1 MSYKG
6 NYSVVVDEQEFNK
19 FLRWLPPLEKEECHY
34 VALLAR
40 DKYIRD
46 LGIGTFNSDKH
57 QCARFT
63 TTHERLLLKLKQC
76 ETEIG
81 NYAVNGTCVPQE
93 ALAAYMTINPR
104 SQTKA
109 AKWLLKRLADVVADE
124 EQNVNVYQE
133 SLTAI
138 HKSIGRKL
146 FVDVDFDNV
155 PLAPTVRMMSGFVN
169 SDAVKILE
177 TRGGFHAIIRLDA
190 IEEKYV
196 KSWYKNITSLEGA
209 DIAGDTLIPIPGTYQ
224 GGFVPTLFDMKEF
237 L

>member
-1 MSYKG
+1 M
-6 NYSVVVDEQEFNK
+6 NYQVVVDEDEFNK
-19 FLRWLPPLEKEECHY
+19 FIQWLPPLEKEECHY

-57 QCARFT
+57 QCSRFT
-63 TTHERLLLKLKQC
+63 TTHDRLLLKLKQC
-76 ETEIG
+76 ETEVG
-81 NYAVNGTCVPQE
+81 NYAVKDIEVPQQ

-109 AKWLLKRLADVVADE
+109 AKWLLKRLADVVADC
-124 EQNVNVYQE
+124 EQNVNVSQE

-138 HKSIGRKL
+138 HKSVGRKL

-155 PLAPTVRMMSGFVN
+155 PLAYTVAQMN
-169 SDAVKILE
+169 SYINADCVKILQ
-177 TRGGFHAIIRLDA
+177 TRGGFHAIIRLEA

-224 GGFVPTLFDMKEF
+224 GGLVPKLHDMSEF
-237 L
+237 I

>member
-1 MSYKG
+1 MY
-6 NYSVVVDEQEFNK
+6 NYAVVIDENEFNN
-19 FLRWLPPLEKEECHY
+19 FLQWLPPLEKEECHY

-40 DKYIRD
+40 DKYIRE

-76 ETEIG
+76 ETEVG
-81 NYAVNGTCVPQE
+81 NYSVKGVEVPQQ

-109 AKWLLKRLADVVADE
+109 AKWLLKRLADVVADG

-155 PLAPTVRMMSGFVN
+155 EIEYTAKEIGKLINP
-169 SDAVKILE
+169 DCVKILE
-177 TRGGFHAIIRLDA
+177 TRGGFHTIIRLDA
-190 IEEKYV
+190 IEDKFV

-224 GGFVPTLFDMKEF
+224 GGIVPTLFDMKEF

>member
-1 MSYKG
+1 MNYK
-6 NYSVVVDEQEFNK
+6 VVVNEKEFNE
-19 FLRWLPPLEKEECHY
+19 FLQWLPPLEKEECHY
-34 VALLAR
+34 IALLAR

-46 LGIGTFNSDKH
+46 LGIGTLNSDKH
-57 QCARFT
+57 QCSRFI

-76 ETEIG
+76 ETTVG
-81 NYAVNGTCVPQE
+81 SYAVKGVEVPQQ

-109 AKWLLKRLADVVADE
+109 ARMMLKRMADIVADN

-155 PLAPTVRMMSGFVN
+155 EIECTVKEMGKFIN

-190 IEEKYV
+190 IEDKWV
-196 KSWYKNITSLEGA
+196 KSWYKNITSLPGA

-224 GGFVPTLFDMKEF
+224 GGFVPQLFDMKEF

>member
-1 MSYKG
+1 M
-6 NYSVVVDEQEFNK
+6 NYQVIVDDVEFQK
-19 FLRWLPPLEKEECHY
+19 FVEWLPPLEKEECHY
-34 VALLAR
+34 AALLAR

-57 QCARFT
+57 QCSRFVT
-63 TTHERLLLKLKQC
+63 NTERLLLKLKQC
-76 ETEIG
+76 ETEVG
-81 NYAVNGTCVPQE
+81 NYSVKGIEIPQQ

-109 AKWLLKRLADVVADE
+109 AKWLLKRLADVVADG

-138 HKSIGRKL
+138 HKSVGRKL

-155 PLAPTVRMMSGFVN
+155 ALEQTVVEMSRYVN
-169 SDAVKILE
+169 ADAVKILE
-177 TRGGFHAIIRLDA
+177 TRGGFHAIIRLDK
-190 IEEKYV
+190 IHDKYV
-196 KSWYKNITSLEGA
+196 KSWYKNITTMNGA

-224 GGFVPTLFDMKEF
+224 GGWVPKLYNMSEF
-237 L
+237 I

>member
-1 MSYKG
+1 MNYK
-6 NYSVVVDEQEFNK
+6 VVVDEEEFNN

-40 DKYIRD
+40 DKYIRE

-109 AKWLLKRLADVVADE
+109 AKWLLKRLADVVADD
-124 EQNVNVYQE
+124 EQKGLQCLH
-133 SLTAI
+133 SLS
-138 HKSIGRKL
+138 SIKL
-146 FVDVDFDNV
+146 
-155 PLAPTVRMMSGFVN
+155 
-169 SDAVKILE
+169 
-177 TRGGFHAIIRLDA
+177 H
-190 IEEKYV
+190 
-196 KSWYKNITSLEGA
+196 
-209 DIAGDTLIPIPGTYQ
+209 
-224 GGFVPTLFDMKEF
+224 
-237 L
+237 

>member
-1 MSYKG
+1 M
-6 NYSVVVDEQEFNK
+6 NYQVIVDDVEFQK
-19 FLRWLPPLEKEECHY
+19 FVEWLPPLEKEECHY
-34 VALLAR
+34 AALLAR

-57 QCARFT
+57 LCSRFVT
-63 TTHERLLLKLKQC
+63 NTERLLLKLKQC
-76 ETEIG
+76 ETGVG
-81 NYAVNGTCVPQE
+81 NYSVKGIEIPQQ

-109 AKWLLKRLADVVADE
+109 AKWLLKRLADVVADG

-155 PLAPTVRMMSGFVN
+155 PLAPTVRMMSGFIN

-190 IEEKYV
+190 IEDKFV
-196 KSWYKNITSLEGA
+196 KSWYKNITSLDGA
-209 DIAGDTLIPIPGTYQ
+209 DIAGDTLIPIPGTHQ

>member
-1 MSYKG
+1 MY
-6 NYSVVVDEQEFNK
+6 NYAVVIDENEFNN
-19 FLRWLPPLEKEECHY
+19 FLQWLPPLEKEECHY

-40 DKYIRD
+40 DKYIRE

-57 QCARFT
+57 QCARFIT
-63 TTHERLLLKLKQC
+63 NSERLLLKLKQC
-76 ETEIG
+76 ETEVG
-81 NYAVNGTCVPQE
+81 NYAVKGVEVPQQ

-109 AKWLLKRLADVVADE
+109 AKWLLKRLADVVADG

-155 PLAPTVRMMSGFVN
+155 EIEHTAKQMGNLINP
-169 SDAVKILE
+169 DAVKILE
-177 TRGGFHAIIRLDA
+177 TRGGFHAIIRLDCIA
-190 IEEKYV
+190 PQYV

-224 GGFVPTLFDMKEF
+224 GGFVPKLFDMKDF

>member
-1 MSYKG
+1 MPVKG
-6 NYSVVVDEQEFNK
+6 IE
-19 FLRWLPPLEKEECHY
+19 
-34 VALLAR
+34 
-40 DKYIRD
+40 
-46 LGIGTFNSDKH
+46 
-57 QCARFT
+57 
-63 TTHERLLLKLKQC
+63 
-76 ETEIG
+76 
-81 NYAVNGTCVPQE
+81 VPQQ

-109 AKWLLKRLADVVADE
+109 AKWLLKRLADVVCDG

-146 FVDVDFDNV
+146 FVDVDFDSV
-155 PLAPTVRMMSGFVN
+155 GMFTTVQQMKEFIN
-169 SDAVKILE
+169 ADAVKILE

-224 GGFVPTLFDMKEF
+224 GGFVTKLFDMKDF

>member
-1 MSYKG
+1 M
-6 NYSVVVDEQEFNK
+6 NYQVVVDEAEFSK
-19 FLRWLPPLEKEECHY
+19 FLQWLPPLEKEECHY

-57 QCARFT
+57 QCSRFT
-63 TTHERLLLKLKQC
+63 TTHDRLLLKLKQC
-76 ETEIG
+76 ETEVG
-81 NYAVNGTCVPQE
+81 NYAVNGVEVPQQ
-93 ALAAYMTINPR
+93 ALAAYMTVNPR

-109 AKWLLKRLADVVADE
+109 AKWLLKRLADVVADG

-155 PLAPTVRMMSGFVN
+155 GIYTTVVRMKDFIN
-169 SDAVKILE
+169 PEAVKILE
-177 TRGGFHAIIRLDA
+177 TRGGFHVIIRLDA

-196 KSWYKNITSLEGA
+196 KSWYKNITSLQGA

-224 GGFVPTLFDMKEF
+224 GGWVPKLYDMSEF
-237 L
+237 I

>member
-1 MSYKG
+1 MNYKG
-6 NYSVVVDEQEFNK
+6 NYSVVVDEEEFNN
-19 FLRWLPPLEKEECHY
+19 FLQWLPPLEKEECYY

-63 TTHERLLLKLKQC
+63 TTHDRLLLKLKQC
-76 ETEIG
+76 ETAVG
-81 NYAVNGTCVPQE
+81 SYAVKGVEVPQQ

-109 AKWLLKRLADVVADE
+109 AKWLLKRLADVVADG

-155 PLAPTVRMMSGFVN
+155 GIYTTVARMKDFIN
-169 SDAVKILE
+169 PDAVKILE
-177 TRGGFHAIIRLDA
+177 TRGGFHVIIRLDA

-196 KSWYKNITSLEGA
+196 KSWWKLITSLPGA
-209 DIAGDTLIPIPGTYQ
+209 DIAGDTLIPIPGTCQ

>member
-1 MSYKG
+1 M
-6 NYSVVVDEQEFNK
+6 NYNVVVDEEEFNK
-19 FLRWLPPLEKEECHY
+19 FLQWLPPLEKEECHY

-57 QCARFT
+57 QCSRFI

-76 ETEIG
+76 ETAVG
-81 NYAVNGTCVPQE
+81 SYAVKGTCVPQQ

-109 AKWLLKRLADVVADE
+109 AKWLLKRLADVVADG

-155 PLAPTVRMMSGFVN
+155 EIEYTVKEMGKLIN
-169 SDAVKILE
+169 PDCVKILE

-196 KSWYKNITSLEGA
+196 KSWWKLITSLPGA

>member
-1 MSYKG
+1 M
-6 NYSVVVDEQEFNK
+6 NYQVIVDDVEFQK
-19 FLRWLPPLEKEECHY
+19 FVEWLPHLEKEECHY
-34 VALLAR
+34 AALLAR

-57 QCARFT
+57 QCSRFVT
-63 TTHERLLLKLKQC
+63 NTERLLLKLKQC
-76 ETEIG
+76 ETEVG
-81 NYAVNGTCVPQE
+81 NYSVKGIEIPQQ

-109 AKWLLKRLADVVADE
+109 AKWLLKRLADVVADG

-138 HKSIGRKL
+138 HKSVGRKL

-155 PLAPTVRMMSGFVN
+155 ALEQTVVEMSRYVN
-169 SDAVKILE
+169 ADAVKILE
-177 TRGGFHAIIRLDA
+177 TRGGFHAIIRLDK
-190 IEEKYV
+190 IHDKYV
-196 KSWYKNITSLEGA
+196 KSWYKNITTMNGA

-224 GGFVPTLFDMKEF
+224 GGWVPKLYNMSEF
-237 L
+237 I

>member
-1 MSYKG
+1 M
-6 NYSVVVDEQEFNK
+6 NYQVVVDEDEFNK
-19 FLRWLPPLEKEECHY
+19 FLKWLPPLEKEECHY

-57 QCARFT
+57 QCSRFT
-63 TTHERLLLKLKQC
+63 TTHDRLLLKLKQC
-76 ETEIG
+76 ETAVG
-81 NYAVNGTCVPQE
+81 NYAVKGIEVPQQ

-109 AKWLLKRLADVVADE
+109 AKWLLKRLADVVADG

-138 HKSIGRKL
+138 HKSVGRKL

-155 PLAPTVRMMSGFVN
+155 ALEQTVVEMSRYVN
-169 SDAVKILE
+169 VDAVKILE
-177 TRGGFHAIIRLDA
+177 TRGGFHAIIRLDK
-190 IEEKYV
+190 IHDKYV
-196 KSWYKNITSLEGA
+196 KSWYKNITTMNGA
-209 DIAGDTLIPIPGTYQ
+209 DAAGDTLIPIPGTYQ
-224 GGFVPTLFDMKEF
+224 GGWVPKLYDMSEF
-237 L
+237 I

>member
-1 MSYKG
+1 M
-6 NYSVVVDEQEFNK
+6 NYRVVVDEAEFQK
-19 FLRWLPPLEKEECHY
+19 FIDWLPPLEKEECHY
-34 VALLAR
+34 AALLAR
-40 DKYIRD
+40 DKYIRA
-46 LGIGTFNSDKH
+46 LGHGTSNSDKH
-57 QCARFT
+57 QCSRFVT
-63 TTHERLLLKLKQC
+63 NTERLLLKLKQC
-76 ETEIG
+76 ETEVG
-81 NYAVNGTCVPQE
+81 NYSVKGVEIPQQ

-109 AKWLLKRLADVVADE
+109 AKWLLKRLADVVADD

-138 HKSIGRKL
+138 HKSVGRKL

-155 PLAPTVRMMSGFVN
+155 ALVPTVRQMSSYVN
-169 SDAVKILE
+169 SDSVKILE

-224 GGFVPTLFDMKEF
+224 GGWVPKLYNMSEF
-237 L
+237 I

>member
-1 MSYKG
+1 M
-6 NYSVVVDEQEFNK
+6 NYQVVVDEKEFQK
-19 FLRWLPPLEKEECHY
+19 FVEWLPSLEKEECHY

-46 LGIGTFNSDKH
+46 LGVGTFNSDKH
-57 QCARFT
+57 QCARFIT
-63 TTHERLLLKLKQC
+63 NTERLLLKLRQC
-76 ETEIG
+76 ETVVG
-81 NYAVNGTCVPQE
+81 NYSVKGVEIPQE

-109 AKWLLKRLADVVADE
+109 AKYLLKRLADVVADG

-138 HKSIGRKL
+138 HKSVGRKL
-146 FVDVDFDNV
+146 FVDVDFDHV
-155 PLAPTVRMMSGFVN
+155 DFKSTVGVMSKFIN

-190 IEEKYV
+190 VEDGYV
-196 KSWYKNITSLEGA
+196 KSWYKSITSLDGA
-209 DIAGDTLIPIPGTYQ
+209 DVAGDTLIPIPGTYQ
-224 GGFVPTLFDMKEF
+224 GGWVPKLYNMSEF
-237 L
+237 I

>member
-1 MSYKG
+1 M
-6 NYSVVVDEQEFNK
+6 NYQVVVDEAEFQK
-19 FLRWLPPLEKEECHY
+19 FVGWLPPLEKEECHY

-46 LGIGTFNSDKH
+46 LGIGTFNSDRH
-57 QCARFT
+57 QCSRFVT
-63 TTHERLLLKLKQC
+63 NTERLLLKLKQC
-76 ETEIG
+76 ETEVG
-81 NYAVNGTCVPQE
+81 NYSVKDIEVPQQ

-109 AKWLLKRLADVVADE
+109 AKWLLKRLADVVADG

-138 HKSIGRKL
+138 HKSVGRKL

-155 PLAPTVRMMSGFVN
+155 ALEQTVVEMSRYVN
-169 SDAVKILE
+169 ADAVKILE
-177 TRGGFHAIIRLDA
+177 TRGGFHAIIRLDK
-190 IEEKYV
+190 IHDKYV
-196 KSWYKNITSLEGA
+196 KSWYKNITIMGGA

-224 GGFVPTLFDMKEF
+224 GGWVPKLYNMSEF
-237 L
+237 I